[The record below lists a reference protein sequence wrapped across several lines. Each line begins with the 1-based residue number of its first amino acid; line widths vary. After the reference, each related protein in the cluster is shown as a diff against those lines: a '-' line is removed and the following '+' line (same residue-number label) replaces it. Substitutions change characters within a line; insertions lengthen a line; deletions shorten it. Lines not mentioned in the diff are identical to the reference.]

1 MGKWYNI
8 NTCSTLL
15 DDDESFAPLLL
26 IPRNIK
32 GVMVLRDYGYHD
44 SGLPL
49 QAFLEKNEPDVSSL
63 FRSKSLSLLQY

>member
-1 MGKWYNI
+1 MGKWYNLI
-8 NTCSTLL
+8 PASTLL
-15 DDDESFAPLLL
+15 DDDESSAPLLL

-49 QAFLEKNEPDVSSL
+49 QAFLEKNEL
-63 FRSKSLSLLQY
+63 IFC